1 MNLPAWSEC
10 VTEVKDFLNSK
21 AIPYKSDFNL
31 KYETYFKSGGKAKI
45 YVFPHDVE
53 TFSDFLRFLIGKEIP
68 YKVVGLTTNVLF
80 INEIDYGVIVTTK
93 NLTFLN
99 FNKDSIEVGCGY
111 ALADLVRVA
120 LVNGYGGI
128 EGLEGVPGT
137 IGGGI
142 VMNAGAYGYS
152 ISDYLVNVKC
162 VNESGE
168 LMVLDKVS
176 CEFNHRNSVFKSG
189 ANYIVLSA
197 IFQLPTVDR
206 RKSADKI
213 EVFHMA
219 RHAYQEF
226 AFPNLGSLFSLR
238 KDFYR
243 ELMKSSLSYYT
254 LCIVLKLIYKNPIAK
269 FIFRKRPNNIIFNK
283 LAMRFIS
290 KSSGRYQPSVKS
302 MNILVND
309 GVATTEDLLIY
320 INSLRKKISDS
331 GPIENEIVLS
341 PIFRIDKDL
350 QRVTDNFL
358 NEAK

>member
-31 KYETYFKSGGKAKI
+31 RYETYFKSGGRAKI

-99 FNKDSIEVGCGY
+99 VINDSFEVGCGY

-152 ISDYLVNVKC
+152 ISDYLVSVTC
-162 VNESGE
+162 VDISGE
-168 LMVLDKVS
+168 IVTFDKAS
-176 CEFNHRNSVFKSG
+176 CRFTYRDSLFKG
-189 ANYIVLSA
+189 GGYIILSA
-197 IFQLPTVDR
+197 IFKLPQADR

-213 EVFHMA
+213 EIFHMA
-219 RHAYQEF
+219 RHSYQEF
-226 AFPNLGSLFSLR
+226 AFPNLGSMFSLR

-243 ELMKSSLSYYT
+243 EIMSSSFLYSSFC
-254 LCIVLKLIYKNPIAK
+254 LVLKVLYKNPLSK
-269 FIFRKRPNNIIFNK
+269 FISRKRPNNIIFNR
-283 LAMRFIS
+283 LAMHCMSIS
-290 KSSGRYQPSVKS
+290 SAAYKPSVKS
-302 MNILVND
+302 MNILIND
-309 GVATTEDLLIY
+309 GVASTEDLLSY
-320 INSLRKKISDS
+320 IKCVREIINDKAPL
-331 GPIENEIVLS
+331 ENEIVLY
-341 PIFRIDKDL
+341 PAFH
-350 QRVTDNFL
+350 TDEVIKEKL
-358 NEAK
+358 NCFFGKV